1 MINWGEIYMLARR
14 LEEAL
19 QLAGRAMEF
28 SRVHKERDNQTAALR
43 LLGEIAAQRD
53 PREVVEA

>member
-1 MINWGEIYMLARR
+1 MLARC

-28 SRVHKERDNQTAALR
+28 SRVHKERGKQTGALR
-43 LLGEIAAQRD
+43 LLGETAAQRD
-53 PREVVEA
+53 RREVAEA

>member
-1 MINWGEIYMLARR
+1 MLARR